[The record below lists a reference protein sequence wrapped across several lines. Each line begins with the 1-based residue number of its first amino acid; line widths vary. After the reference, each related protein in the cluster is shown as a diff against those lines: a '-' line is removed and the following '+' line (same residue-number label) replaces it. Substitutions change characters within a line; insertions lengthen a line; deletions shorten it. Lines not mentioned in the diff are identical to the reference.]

1 MKKLTP
7 YQNKA
12 LRYDKD
18 ILLTANA
25 GAGKT
30 FVFARRYVDILLNEY
45 RDNNFDI
52 ENIVAI
58 TFTDKA
64 AGELQKRIALEIEE
78 RINNETDYSKRKTIE
93 SVRRQLV
100 NANISTIHSFCLNIL
115 REFAPEANLDA
126 NFIPIEQ
133 SEAEDLLEISIDDTL
148 KNLIEAPEE
157 SENLKFLVR
166 FFGGKR
172 QLVNNIK
179 QAVSN
184 RKTIE
189 SLRELY
195 AKPSEEILETL
206 KRKYERVLKLILTE
220 ELPGFLNAIKT
231 VNEKVREVNPS
242 SGLISSVDVIVN
254 RELTLENLREL
265 LTNLKELRDI
275 ITVSNNVKLAN
286 RGYLNKEQDKV
297 QSEINIIEKFFGDFK
312 DIIDAEWKDDAV
324 EKLIELGRAFIRVA
338 EKVIESYNAK
348 KKAKG
353 YVDFEDIL
361 LLTEK
366 VVNLES
372 AKEYLRTRYKYIM
385 IDEYQDTNELQYN
398 IFMPLLDFLKHGNLF
413 VVGDEKQSIYMFR
426 NAELEVFNKTR
437 KDIESK
443 GERGAVLT
451 LPHSF
456 RLSPP
461 IVLFVNKL
469 FKNLFAVESEEL
481 RNLFN
486 EVSYNELVCAK
497 PEDEKG
503 KVELLIADGEDV
515 SEEMLVA
522 DKIYQLLEE
531 ENLNPGDIGILC
543 RKRKLFDKIERVF
556 IERNIPYSIVGGR
569 GFYQQQVVGDVF
581 NYLSFLIN
589 SRNDAALVG
598 ILRSPFYTISDSELL
613 EISTAEGSTF
623 FEKLINSSKAEE
635 KYKKTAELLSEHIK
649 LATYEKPY
657 ALIRRIL
664 LDTGYWAVISSKRDA
679 EQQLANMNKLLA
691 IARNF
696 TIKNFA
702 NLYDFREALR
712 DYIEN
717 YVDES
722 QAAVSKNQNAVNLL
736 TIHQAKGLEYKAV
749 FLFGANETSGGY
761 AGLGLDKHFGV
772 ISKVY
777 PDNDFT
783 QEKEPNPIEA
793 IYKFI
798 TGKKE
803 QAEMKRLF
811 YVALTRAENYLFI
824 TSGKN
829 DPGKNSFME
838 LLFRG
843 LRIKNLKNF
852 DEELS
857 GDVKFMNVNSGDN
870 RVYEKKMEITVPV
883 RRELSYPDKFYEKP
897 EDNKEIKK
905 SLIGEIEDEPEKE
918 IISATKIAI
927 FNQCPVKYQLIYE
940 LGYSLAFEIVKQKE
954 FDYDFKDREDEELSG
969 YADVKGRI
977 IHSILEKE
985 TEYKDVEKAV
995 SDLLKKEISSG
1006 SAEGIKKNI
1015 LTDLEKYYASNTYKG
1030 LKKFKTYFNEAE
1042 FYAQEGKN
1050 YLYGIIDK
1058 LIIDKDK
1065 MTIVD
1070 YKTDNVGEAD
1080 VYSKAENYLPQLKFY
1095 AYILGKV
1102 YPKAER
1108 FTIRLVFIKHPDIQV
1123 TEELTKEEVEKF
1135 GDVIRS
1141 TIEKITKAEY
1151 QPNLNHCKKC
1161 HYALKG
1167 GKCIKSFSLS

>member
-7 YQNKA
+7 YQDKA

-30 FVFARRYVDILLNEY
+30 FVFARRYVDILLNES
-45 RDNNFDI
+45 RDNNIDI

-78 RINNETDYSKRKTIE
+78 RINNETDFSKRRAIE
-93 SVRRQLV
+93 SIRRQLV

-115 REFAPEANLDA
+115 HEFAPEANLDA
-126 NFIPIEQ
+126 NFIPVEQ

-148 KNLIEAPEE
+148 KNLIETPEE

-166 FFGGKR
+166 FFGGKH
-172 QLVNNIK
+172 QLIKNIK

-184 RKTIE
+184 RKTLDTLCE
-189 SLRELY
+189 FY
-195 AKPSEEILETL
+195 ARSGDDILETL
-206 KRKYERVLKLILTE
+206 KRRYEHVLELIFAK
-220 ELPGFLNAIKT
+220 ELPRLLNAVKT

-254 RELTLENLREL
+254 RELTIENLPERLADLKKLREL
-265 LTNLKELRDI
+265 ITLSDKE
-275 ITVSNNVKLAN
+275 SLAK
-286 RGYLNKEQDKV
+286 RGYLSKERDEV
-297 QSEINIIEKFFGDFK
+297 QYEIDIIQNFFADFNTV
-312 DIIDAEWKDDAV
+312 IDAEWKDDAIK
-324 EKLIELGRAFIRVA
+324 KLIELGKAFIRVSG
-338 EKVIESYNAK
+338 KVIESYNAK

-366 VVNLES
+366 VVKLDS
-372 AKEYLRTRYKYIM
+372 AIEYLKTRYKYIM

-398 IFMPLLDFLKHGNLF
+398 IFMPILDYLKHGNLF

-443 GERGAVLT
+443 GEEGAILT

-469 FKNLFAVESEEL
+469 FKNLFDVESEDL

-486 EVSYNELVCAK
+486 EVDYNELVCAK
-497 PEDEKG
+497 SENEEG
-503 KVELLIADGEDV
+503 RVELLVANGAEI

-522 DKIYQLLEE
+522 DKIYQLIEE

-556 IERNIPYSIVGGR
+556 IEKNIPYSIVGGR

-589 SRNDAALVG
+589 NRNDAALVG

-613 EISTAEGSTF
+613 EISMAEGDTF
-623 FEKLINSSKAEE
+623 YEKLKNSAVTEE
-635 KYKKTAELLSEHIK
+635 KYKHTAKQLSEHIK
-649 LATYEKPY
+649 LAAYEKPY

-664 LDTGYWAVISSKRDA
+664 VDTGYWAVISSKRDA
-679 EQQLANMNKLLA
+679 EQQLANLNKLLA

-696 TIKNFA
+696 TTKNFA

-717 YVDES
+717 YEDES
-722 QAAVSKNQNAVNLL
+722 QAAISKNQNAVNLL

-749 FLFGANETSGGY
+749 FIFGANETAGGKS
-761 AGLGLDKHFGV
+761 GLGIDKHFGIV
-772 ISKVY
+772 SKVY

-783 QEKEPNPIEA
+783 REKESNPIDA
-793 IYKFI
+793 IYNLI
-798 TGKKE
+798 VRKKE
-803 QAEMKRLF
+803 LAEMKRLF
-811 YVALTRAENYLFI
+811 YVALTRAEKYLFI
-824 TSGKN
+824 TSAKN
-829 DPGKNSFME
+829 KPEKNTFMK
-838 LLFRG
+838 LLFKG
-843 LRIKNLKNF
+843 LRIENLENV
-852 DEELS
+852 DEKKLS
-857 GDVKFMNVNSGDN
+857 DDVKFMDVNSGDN
-870 RVYEKKMEITVPV
+870 RVYEKKMEITIPV
-883 RRELSYPDKFYEKP
+883 QRELFYTDKYYEKS
-897 EDNKEIKK
+897 DDKNDVKK
-905 SLIGEIEDEPEKE
+905 SLIGDIEDEPEKE

-940 LGYSLAFEIVKQKE
+940 LGYSLAFDIVKERE
-954 FDYDFKDREDEELSG
+954 FNYDFKTREDDELSG

-977 IHSILEKE
+977 IHAILEKE
-985 TEYKDVEKAV
+985 TEYENIEKAV
-995 SDLLKKEISSG
+995 SELLERETVPDSMKENLLSDLR
-1006 SAEGIKKNI
+1006 
-1015 LTDLEKYYASNTYKG
+1015 KYYASNTYKE
-1030 LKKFKTYFNEAE
+1030 LKSFKTYLNEAE
-1042 FYAQEGKN
+1042 FYTQEGNN

-1058 LIIDKDK
+1058 LIIDNDK
-1065 MTIVD
+1065 LIIVD
-1070 YKTDNVGEAD
+1070 YKTDNVGKAD

-1102 YPKAER
+1102 YANAER
-1108 FTIRLVFIKHPDIQV
+1108 FIVRLVFIKHPDIPV
-1123 TEELTKEEVEKF
+1123 TKELTKDEVEKF
-1135 GDVIRS
+1135 GGEIRG
-1141 TIEKITKAEY
+1141 TIEKINKAEY
-1151 QPNLNHCKKC
+1151 QPNLNHCIKC
-1161 HYALKG
+1161 HYAIKG
-1167 GKCIKSFSLS
+1167 EKCIKSFSQR